1 MTPNRM
7 NLQISDIDCN
17 KVLPDSCPFSTKA
30 SNNPISLLPWA
41 LNRPQSKFHTEN
53 SSMAICMISEH
64 LSVERGHRPEPDSS
78 YKREGQDE
86 VSARILNNSQGTTH
100 FMAIFALWLALTAM
114 IWSFDSSY
122 GGVVLVM
129 PAFNRDFGKCHTSPI
144 APSGSK
150 QFCALSPLQQSLTSL
165 SNLFGALGSLTAGIA
180 GPKVG
185 RRGTMALGG
194 SVVAIGAAGMLGTSG
209 NYTAYLACKCLGAIG
224 IGQLYASSTVFAV
237 EVLPP
242 RKRGFLMALYSI
254 GLSLGIVAST
264 AVCYGSSHLQ
274 NNWEWKLPILLQ
286 IPLSL
291 ILIFGT
297 WYFPE
302 SPRWLL
308 LNGRDEKAQNSLAR
322 FFQKGPQSQEVLLQI
337 QEIRNHIDLEDRC
350 RKNHSWTG
358 IFGRREI
365 QRTLCSAL
373 VFSGLA
379 ITGQPF
385 ISTYGTLFLQK
396 SGISNPYVI
405 SFILSVCS
413 LVGTPIGPFVLEYG
427 GRRLSLL
434 FGYASMAVC
443 MLVFSAVNTGLKG
456 DRKVGT
462 NVLIAFIC
470 IWVFIFAAFVAPAAW
485 TSSAELHSLRMRT
498 YGQAFSVWCNLILS
512 FVMSFSTP
520 YMLAPGYGNMGTNV
534 GYFYFGLTAIVLGLI
549 FFFVPETA
557 RLSLEQIDDFF
568 ASHERA
574 WVTSVQKNKKLQE

>member
-1 MTPNRM
+1 M
-7 NLQISDIDCN
+7 NLQISGIDCN
-17 KVLPDSCPFSTKA
+17 KGLPHSCPFGTKA
-30 SNNPISLLPWA
+30 TKNPVSLLPWA
-41 LNRPQSKFHTEN
+41 LNEPRSKFHIEN
-53 SSMAICMISEH
+53 SPMSICVTSKPSSLEK
-64 LSVERGHRPEPDSS
+64 GHPPEPDSS
-78 YKREGQDE
+78 YKGEGEDE
-86 VSARILNNSQGTTH
+86 ASARILNNSQGTTH
-100 FMAIFALWLALTAM
+100 FMAFFALWLVLTTM

-129 PAFNRDFGKCHTSPI
+129 PTFNRDFGKCHTSPI
-144 APSGSK
+144 APDGSK
-150 QFCALSPLQQSLTSL
+150 QLCALSPLQQSLTSL

-194 SVVAIGAAGMLGTSG
+194 SIVAIGAAGMLGTSG
-209 NYTAYLACKCLGAIG
+209 SYTAYLACKCLGAVG
-224 IGQLYASSTVFAV
+224 IGQIYASSSVFGV
-237 EVLPP
+237 EVFPP

-254 GLSLGIVAST
+254 GLSLGTVAAT

-308 LNGRDEKAQNSLAR
+308 LKGRDEKARNSLAR
-322 FFQKGPQSQEVLLQI
+322 FFQKGPQSEEVLVQI
-337 QEIRNHIDLEDRC
+337 QEIRNHIDSEDRC
-350 RKNHSWTG
+350 RKNSSWTG

-385 ISTYGTLFLQK
+385 ISTYGTLFFHE

-413 LVGTPIGPFVLEYG
+413 LVGTPIGPFVVEYG
-427 GRRLSLL
+427 GRRLSFLV
-434 FGYASMAVC
+434 GYAGIAVC

-456 DRKVGT
+456 DSKVGT

-520 YMLAPGYGNMGTNV
+520 YMLDPGFGNMGTNV
-534 GYFYFGLTAIVLGLI
+534 GYFYFGLTAIMLGFI
-549 FFFVPETA
+549 FFFIPETA
-557 RLSLEQIDDFF
+557 RLSLEQINDSF
-568 ASHERA
+568 ASRERA